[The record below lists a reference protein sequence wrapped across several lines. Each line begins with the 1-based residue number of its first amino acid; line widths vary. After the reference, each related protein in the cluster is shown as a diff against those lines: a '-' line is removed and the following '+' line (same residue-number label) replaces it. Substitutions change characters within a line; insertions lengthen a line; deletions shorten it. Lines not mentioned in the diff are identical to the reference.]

1 MDDKIYN
8 REDVIEMQTMFFSE
22 KARREAEKRHGFDAE
37 AEFSANVEK
46 YEKEPCKPCD
56 KAQSLKLL
64 RQFNVTKFR
73 DFWLSPTDKFF
84 PAIAEGTLK
93 LYEKKYT
100 HDEAVRYARNLVK
113 SIDKA
118 AAAKAFLYGLANNK
132 PEYLGALPCLYYV
145 ENLPDHSEKPY
156 YVGILNSTPNRVIL
170 DYDRCGICEYDKPE
184 KRDKEAFH
192 SVNGKVQLIYD
203 LGVPCFHIT
212 LTNAIFY
219 LNEYVRLPVPDCSS
233 DDCITFLQ
241 LIDFIESQ
249 PDNCTAAKLRDAIK
263 KAGILNMKKDRI
275 SAVLDALGY
284 LNILHSP
291 TSSGAAAVY
300 TNVRD
305 MEEPD
310 TAEGLSAYPVNL
322 WKGKYGVDR
331 QYVNEIFGGLY

>member
-1 MDDKIYN
+1 MDDNIYD
-8 REDVIEMQTMFFSE
+8 REDVIEYETMFFSE
-22 KARREAEKRHGFDAE
+22 NARREAEKRHGFDAE

-56 KAQSLKLL
+56 KSQSLKLL

-156 YVGILNSTPNRVIL
+156 YVGILNSTPKRVIL
-170 DYDRCGICEYDKPE
+170 DYDTCGICEYDKLE

-192 SVNGKVQLIYD
+192 SVNGKVQFIYD
-203 LGVPCFHIT
+203 LGVPPLHIT
-212 LTNAIFY
+212 LTKAIFY
-219 LNEYVRLPVPDCSS
+219 LNEYVRLPAPDCSES
-233 DDCITFLQ
+233 DCKLFFD
-241 LIDFIESQ
+241 LIDFIASQ
-249 PDNCTAAKLRDAIK
+249 PDNCTAAKLCDAIK

-275 SAVLDALGY
+275 SAVVDALGY

-291 TSSGAAAVY
+291 TSRGAAAAY

-305 MEEPD
+305 MEEPA
-310 TAEGLSAYPVNL
+310 TAKCDSAYPVNL

-331 QYVNEIFGGLY
+331 EYVNKVFSGLY